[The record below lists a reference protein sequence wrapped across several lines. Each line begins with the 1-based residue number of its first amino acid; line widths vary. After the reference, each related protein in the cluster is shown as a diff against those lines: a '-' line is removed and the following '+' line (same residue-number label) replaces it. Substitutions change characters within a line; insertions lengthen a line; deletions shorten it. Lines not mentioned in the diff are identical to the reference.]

1 MQFFGGDLEDVES
14 EGDNSIRF
22 NYNSFGK
29 ATVTLLDLL
38 TGNVWSELMFDTVAA
53 TGQQSGIF
61 FYVAWLVLSR
71 WLAVAMV
78 VTVLFNRIDV
88 DTEDYLKIAAK
99 HSMRS
104 LFALEHA
111 FMQVRVRSSGRFVF
125 FLLSL
130 SFGYCL
136 ISFIDTCLYLS
147 PESFLPLD
155 GKKNAST
162 VAQCKVLLETSETK
176 RNFGPTTRK
185 AENVPASPER
195 QN

>member
-14 EGDNSIRF
+14 ARDNSIRF

-29 ATVTLLDLL
+29 AIVTLLDLL

-88 DTEDYLKIAAK
+88 DTQDYLKIAAK
-99 HSMRS
+99 NSMHS

-111 FMQVRVRSSGRFVF
+111 FMQVRVNSSSRFVF
-125 FLLSL
+125 SAVVVVLRPC
-130 SFGYCL
+130 CL
-136 ISFIDTCLYLS
+136 HRHLPFSLS
-147 PESFLPLD
+147 PESSLHLFCR
-155 GKKNAST
+155 KKSRVPT
-162 VAQCKVLLETSETK
+162 VTS
-176 RNFGPTTRK
+176 
-185 AENVPASPER
+185 
-195 QN
+195 